1 MAARWGV
8 IVGVVGIAAWTP
20 RLQAQQRPAAPA
32 AAPSKLETIRIRPN
46 VYVKG
51 SDYIDASKDVTGAIS
66 IEHGAVEAH
75 GGRVHFTDEPAM
87 SSSQLI
93 NSHFDEIGRAHV

>member
-32 AAPSKLETIRIRPN
+32 AAQAKLETILIRPN
-46 VYVKG
+46 VYV
-51 SDYIDASKDVTGAIS
+51 IFGA
-66 IEHGAVEAH
+66 GANVK
-75 GGRVHFTDEPAM
+75 
-87 SSSQLI
+87 
-93 NSHFDEIGRAHV
+93 IGRAHV